1 MDRISLSALSRSAV
15 GKNAVK
21 KVRRDGLVP
30 AVLYGRGREP
40 IPLSVGRKDLLGAL
54 ATGRNVLIDLRIAQ
68 NGEER
73 ADIVMVTEVQRDHL
87 RRDVLHVDLHRIS
100 MTEAL
105 EVDVPVV
112 LVGTPQGVAAGGGV
126 LEIHL
131 RELTVRCLPTQ
142 IPDRITVN
150 VESLGVGASLHA
162 RDIRVAEGIE
172 VVTPPE
178 RVLAAVVAA
187 VEEAEAPAA
196 AAAGEAEAQPEL
208 VSRPA
213 PAEGEAAP
221 AAEAKP
227 AKPDRSEKKE

>member
-1 MDRISLSALSRSAV
+1 MDRISLSAQSRSAV

-68 NGEER
+68 NGEEQS
-73 ADIVMVTEVQRDHL
+73 DIVMITEVQRDHL
-87 RRDVLHVDLHRIS
+87 RRDVLHVDLHQIS

-105 EVDVPVV
+105 EVDVPVA
-112 LVGTPQGVAAGGGV
+112 LVGTPEGVAAGGGV

-131 RELTVRCLPTQ
+131 RELTVRCLPAQ

-150 VESLGVGASLHA
+150 VESLGVGASLHV
-162 RDIRVAEGIE
+162 RDIQVAEGIE

-178 RVLAAVVAA
+178 RVLAAVVAP
-187 VEEAEAPAA
+187 VEEVEAPA
-196 AAAGEAEAQPEL
+196 AAAGEAEAQPE
-208 VSRPA
+208 VVGRPA

-221 AAEAKP
+221 ATEAKP
-227 AKPDRSEKKE
+227 AKPEKSEKRE